1 MLSSEKIESSRIP
14 SSLFLLSTI
23 FLTAATRTILKDK
36 HTAEDYQRELESEPK
51 PEQVTL
57 FTPAEA
63 RAPAG
68 AKAPAGANAP
78 ASILSPRTPRKMD
91 KESTSK
97 KSELEEILY
106 HLDSLFT
113 NDLIKEK
120 IAPIDRY
127 IDSNNFSTLND
138 LNNLNKELNKYGITV
153 LSNSISI
160 SINILP
166 KINDETISEKSDLEE
181 LLHNL
186 ENISVINTQMMMD
199 ILKSIDAA
207 IESNEFSNLHHHGI
221 TITPENISINISSK
235 K

>member
-36 HTAEDYQRELESEPK
+36 HTAEDYQRESEPK
-51 PEQVTL
+51 PESEL
-57 FTPAEA
+57 KPEPARAPAGE

-68 AKAPAGANAP
+68 AKAPA
-78 ASILSPRTPRKMD
+78 SILSPIPPEKMD

-97 KSELEEILY
+97 KSELEEILD

-138 LNNLNKELNKYGITV
+138 LNKLNKDLNKYGITV

-160 SINILP
+160 NILP
-166 KINDETISEKSDLEE
+166 KINDETRSEKSYLEE

-186 ENISVINTQMMMD
+186 ENISVVNTQMMMD
-199 ILKSIDAA
+199 ILESINAA
-207 IESNEFSNLHHHGI
+207 IESKEFSNLGDHGI
-221 TITPENISINISSK
+221 TITPNTNIININISSK

>member
-36 HTAEDYQRELESEPK
+36 HTAEDYQRELESESESKPK
-51 PEQVTL
+51 QEPE
-57 FTPAEA
+57 PA

-68 AKAPAGANAP
+68 AKAPA
-78 ASILSPRTPRKMD
+78 SILSPIPPKMD
-91 KESTSK
+91 KESTSN
-97 KSELEEILY
+97 KSELEEILD

-120 IAPIDRY
+120 IASIDRY

-160 SINILP
+160 LP
-166 KINDETISEKSDLEE
+166 KINDEARSEESNLEE
-181 LLHNL
+181 LLYNL

-199 ILKSIDAA
+199 ILGSIDAA
-207 IESNEFSNLHHHGI
+207 IESKEFSNLGNHGI
-221 TITPENISINISSK
+221 TITPDTNTININISSK